1 MHRPSSRHSSCS
13 SPPTTHC
20 SVSTELRVSWSA
32 SSSVS
37 SNGDSSSGCSARV
50 PDGLLACR
58 TILIKSGE
66 CSALSDGLQGRHGE
80 GIPPRGRVRS
90 PRQRPRMYESFTAH
104 EQWRYDEEQARQADS
119 VSDAQRFIESVA
131 GVAGRAVGGMG
142 YDLLSNAKSFFDSMS
157 AEGGASESGP
167 GEPGSSATGRKATSR
182 TTVRRK
188 TASR

>member
-1 MHRPSSRHSSCS
+1 MQDDNNNTNQVGGVLGAFR
-13 SPPTTHC
+13 
-20 SVSTELRVSWSA
+20 
-32 SSSVS
+32 
-37 SNGDSSSGCSARV
+37 
-50 PDGLLACR
+50 
-58 TILIKSGE
+58 
-66 CSALSDGLQGRHGE
+66 DGLQGRHGG
-80 GIPPRGRVRS
+80 GIPRGRVRS

-104 EQWRYDEEQARQADS
+104 EQWRYEEEQARQADS